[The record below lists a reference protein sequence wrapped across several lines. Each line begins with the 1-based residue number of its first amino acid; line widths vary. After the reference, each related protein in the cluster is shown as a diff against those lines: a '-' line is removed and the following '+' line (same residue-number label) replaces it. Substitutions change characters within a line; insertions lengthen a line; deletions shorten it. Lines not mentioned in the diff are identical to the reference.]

1 MKTTITVEE
10 ETRKRLNKL
19 KYALGSP
26 TLDDTIN
33 RSLDILEKMSEE
45 RNGN

>member
-10 ETRKRLNKL
+10 TTRKRLNFS
-19 KYALGSP
+19 KYDLGCK

-33 RSLDILEKMSEE
+33 KILDTMEQ
-45 RNGN
+45 